1 MSSPKKKN
9 EIPPHPVV
17 GSYLTAKECPR
28 CGARLYHEITGG
40 LTRYICGK
48 CGYFGPVGL
57 DPKDKNSGKKFRQ
70 AIKDMK
76 NFMKDKGKID

>member
-1 MSSPKKKN
+1 MSSLNKKN
-9 EIPPHPVV
+9 EIPPHPVI
-17 GSYLTAKECPR
+17 GSYLTEKECPK

-57 DPKDKNSGKKFRQ
+57 NPEDKNSKKKFNQ
-70 AIKDMK
+70 AVKDMK
-76 NFMKDKGKID
+76 NFMKSKKE